1 MSNYGEWQ
9 ESKKEYKKEKRKE
22 RQKSQLKMLKWFVI
36 IIVPL
41 LIIVGITKGKENS
54 NESVKP
60 MTESAQIKKEFDSFK
75 KQVLSET
82 TQMVESE
89 ANFNEFVKAYSSG
102 SFSRVEAYE
111 NVKEYRD
118 IINQHRSNLIAMK
131 FDERFPEK
139 LGTHLTEGKSK
150 ILDGVAM
157 KDSAL
162 ASLLEYLDEGK
173 TSELA
178 EYRENSP
185 LYLVGVKAGLQEI
198 NVVEK
203 IVNPKKQST
212 GKASK

>member
-9 ESKKEYKKEKRKE
+9 ESKKEYKMEKRKK
-22 RQKSQLKMLKWFVI
+22 RHKSQLVLLAI
-36 IIVPL
+36 ILIIGIPL
-41 LIIVGITKGKENS
+41 VIIVGITKGSESGK
-54 NESVKP
+54 ESVKP
-60 MTESAQIKKEFDSFK
+60 MTESTQIKKEFDSFK
-75 KQVLSET
+75 KQILSET

-102 SFSRVEAYE
+102 SFSQVEAYE

-118 IINQHRSNLIAMK
+118 IINQHRSNLMAMK

-139 LGTHLTEGKSK
+139 LGAHLTEGKSK

-162 ASLLEYLDEGK
+162 ASLLEYLDDGK